1 MRITNFRD
9 PRDLLP
15 DILSPLKNHL
25 AVEETAYLARETG
38 IEGLR
43 VWFNVERLKFVIEDT
58 KAPGGPSAAY
68 VMVVQNPDGSPADVD
83 ARTVQTIRK
92 MYGNHKAAA
101 QELIDGEIERERA
114 NKARRQDTAY
124 GLADALRWFGRAVTP
139 SVAWDARSAAREAIH
154 KAKN

>member
-1 MRITNFRD
+1 MSITNVRD

-43 VWFNVERLKFVIEDT
+43 VWFNVERMKFVVEDT
-58 KAPGGPSAAY
+58 KAPGGPAAAY

-83 ARTVQTIRK
+83 GRTVQTIRR
-92 MYGNHKAAA
+92 MYGNHKDAAE
-101 QELIDGEIERERA
+101 ELIRGEVERLAAEKSRREGYGYQVAEAMKYLGQVITPTVASRERA
-114 NKARRQDTAY
+114 K
-124 GLADALRWFGRAVTP
+124 
-139 SVAWDARSAAREAIH
+139 
-154 KAKN
+154 